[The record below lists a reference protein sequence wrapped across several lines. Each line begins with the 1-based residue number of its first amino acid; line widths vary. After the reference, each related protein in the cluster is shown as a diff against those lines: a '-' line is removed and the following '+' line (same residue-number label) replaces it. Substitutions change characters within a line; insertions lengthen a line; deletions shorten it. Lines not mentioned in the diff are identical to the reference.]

1 MNKEQIVAIIQRGY
15 FTDGDL
21 ADALLAELAKVSEP
35 VAFMISETNFVHI
48 TRTARNADELHG
60 WTKLFTAPLP
70 HPDLV
75 TEIER
80 KEWALLMNADI
91 EQLRQQL
98 SAAQASEGEL
108 LKSLEKIDEDA
119 KDTCLASVRHLGRIA
134 NGAIAAHK
142 ARKE

>member
-35 VAFMISETNFVHI
+35 VAVVDANDDCCWADILPD
-48 TRTARNADELHG
+48 RNVVVG
-60 WTKLFTAPLP
+60 QKLYSHPLP
-70 HPDLV
+70 QPDLV
-75 TEIER
+75 DENER

-91 EQLRQQL
+91 EQLREQL
-98 SAAQASEGEL
+98 ATAQASEGEL

-134 NGAIAAHK
+134 NGAITAHK
-142 ARKE
+142 VRKEK